1 MYTLSGKV
9 DGSAIYIVEDSEID
23 LGLIASV
30 ERNLK
35 RYFEI
40 ITEVLMW
47 HEQKMAEN
55 PEKESKPEDY
65 ETPFTPEAGKEEEAA
80 KKAREKAEKENK
92 RFLGK
97 IKRKLRKF
105 WEKITAGFKKKPKD
119 EPVEETPT
127 EETPTEETP
136 IEETPEEGISEDSP
150 TEETTSTEKKPSGE
164 EKTSIKEE
172 PSTGEELPSEETT
185 STDERNTETGT
196 ENVMKNVMYSAE
208 AEMDIEGE
216 DEQLVEQ
223 KTTKKT
229 EYQKSCFLKYGY
241 EEIDPYFDFG
251 GTIKYLTKYGYDRN
265 PLQQVRDGV
274 KAAEADNAK
283 YDPHKE
289 GSHFCDFCGVELAG
303 GEYELLKDGRER
315 CNHCSSTALRTGEEF
330 KEVYKMVVRNM
341 EIFFGI
347 KLNVAIKVRMADAKT
362 IAKHFGDEFV
372 ATPGFD
378 GRVLGFAQKDSSGYS
393 LYIENGSPKLA
404 AMATIAH
411 ELTHIWQYQNWDE
424 KMILSKY
431 GKQYRLEIYEGMAK
445 WAEIQYLL
453 YLNEISYAKRQE
465 IVTRLRDDEYGRGFI
480 QYAKKYPL
488 AYRHEKNATP
498 FGRIPPL

>member
-1 MYTLSGKV
+1 
-9 DGSAIYIVEDSEID
+9 
-23 LGLIASV
+23 
-30 ERNLK
+30 
-35 RYFEI
+35 
-40 ITEVLMW
+40 
-47 HEQKMAEN
+47 
-55 PEKESKPEDY
+55 
-65 ETPFTPEAGKEEEAA
+65 
-80 KKAREKAEKENK
+80 
-92 RFLGK
+92 
-97 IKRKLRKF
+97 
-105 WEKITAGFKKKPKD
+105 
-119 EPVEETPT
+119 
-127 EETPTEETP
+127 
-136 IEETPEEGISEDSP
+136 
-150 TEETTSTEKKPSGE
+150 
-164 EKTSIKEE
+164 
-172 PSTGEELPSEETT
+172 
-185 STDERNTETGT
+185 
-196 ENVMKNVMYSAE
+196 MKNVMYSAE

-223 KTTKKT
+223 KMTKKT

-315 CNHCSSTALRTGEEF
+315 CNHCSSTALRNGEEF

-347 KLNVAIKVRMADAKT
+347 KLNVAIKVRMTDAKT
-362 IAKHFGDEFV
+362 IAKHFGEEFV